1 MRDIRRGDRVGE
13 GVRETKVGRMM
24 EKNEK
29 VYDGGKKT
37 AACKS
42 ERRKEIIHVNKHVYP
57 SVLLCGF
64 SYFIPF
70 ASAR

>member
-1 MRDIRRGDRVGE
+1 MGE
-13 GVRETKVGRMM
+13 GDKSRQNDGE
-24 EKNEK
+24 NEK

-42 ERRKEIIHVNKHVYP
+42 EPRKEIIHVNKHVYP
-57 SVLLCGF
+57 SVPLRGF